1 MEPLRVNARLAL
13 PPDELSVTYAR
24 AGGPGGQHV
33 NKVETKV
40 VLRFSVRDSQ
50 VLGDTRRARIEERLA
65 SKLTNAGELIVH
77 SSAHRERSRNLE
89 DARERL
95 AEMLRDALAET
106 KTRKATRPTRGSRK
120 RRLDSK
126 RQRSDTK
133 KLRRKPDRE

>member
-77 SSAHRERSRNLE
+77 SSAHRELSLIHI
-89 DARERL
+89 
-95 AEMLRDALAET
+95 
-106 KTRKATRPTRGSRK
+106 
-120 RRLDSK
+120 
-126 RQRSDTK
+126 
-133 KLRRKPDRE
+133 